1 MQVYRLTEVQV
12 HFPGIESNRQSVI
25 ALIFYKYEQIER
37 LRINQSFKTLLQFKE

>member
-1 MQVYRLTEVQV
+1 MQVYCLTEVQV

-37 LRINQSFKTLLQFKE
+37 LSIFQNIITI